1 MGVIVI
7 PPPVR
12 PVTENLVPCLKLSMM
27 RVAEVG
33 QQQRVLVT
41 LTKETQL
48 LAHTDNLEPYLK
60 FPVMRVAEV
69 GQQQRVPVTLSC

>member
-1 MGVIVI
+1 
-7 PPPVR
+7 
-12 PVTENLVPCLKLSMM
+12 MM
-27 RVAEVG
+27 RAAEVG

-60 FPVMRVAEV
+60 FHVMRVAEV
-69 GQQQRVPVTLSC
+69 GQQ